1 MCFLLKY
8 NSWKLQLES
17 WNTNPKSLNR
27 TLGTKGTRG
36 EENEEWAQWAKKKKK
51 YIKSTE
57 NQKFKHR
64 KRKQKIKT
72 TKQRHPGI
80 RPK

>member
-36 EENEEWAQWAKKKKK
+36 EENEEWAQWAKKKRN
-51 YIKSTE
+51 I
-57 NQKFKHR
+57 
-64 KRKQKIKT
+64 
-72 TKQRHPGI
+72 
-80 RPK
+80 